1 MVGDQPAGDGV
12 NRLINLADSGIGG
25 MEPGGSDELD
35 LRSALGLLRR
45 QFRLILVTVF
55 LVLAV
60 AGAAIVVMKPLYT
73 ATALILVDP
82 SRKNL
87 LDPDIQTQS
96 GSSDGARVESEVE
109 LVKSETTLLR
119 AIDELDLI
127 ADAEFG
133 VRLGFRDILVSFLRI
148 GQPVLPTGDAALQD
162 VLSNVR
168 DAISV
173 QRRGLTYLISVQARS
188 LDPQKAADLANE
200 VAHTYI
206 VEQLEAKVASTL
218 ASRDI
223 INARIEAARG
233 EVELS
238 EGAFDGFIETHIEQI
253 TRDTGRSDLAVL
265 RLQLEQAN
273 VERAR
278 LSSAANLVGS
288 SLERRDWVAISAQ
301 LKTEAIAQL
310 EAQRQGL
317 QTTLAGLTDGTQQA
331 IDLKAELT
339 KLEADMQDAAE
350 AELTTMR
357 QQVASAQARSTE
369 LRGQLRS
376 GVLQSDLPAALLTN
390 IYELQQNAELAR
402 TQYQTLLSRTKDL
415 EVQASLQV
423 PDSRV
428 VSVARAPT
436 EPSFPNPRLILGVAG
451 IVALGL
457 GIGLAFLAEN
467 FVGGFSSEEQ
477 MRSVLRATTVVSV
490 PKQRSTRAA
499 SAAEAAGWRTSSS
512 SRRCQLSRRL
522 CGASGSASTTS

>member
-1 MVGDQPAGDGV
+1 
-12 NRLINLADSGIGG
+12 
-25 MEPGGSDELD
+25 
-35 LRSALGLLRR
+35 
-45 QFRLILVTVF
+45 
-55 LVLAV
+55 
-60 AGAAIVVMKPLYT
+60 
-73 ATALILVDP
+73 
-82 SRKNL
+82 
-87 LDPDIQTQS
+87 
-96 GSSDGARVESEVE
+96 
-109 LVKSETTLLR
+109 
-119 AIDELDLI
+119 
-127 ADAEFG
+127 

-339 KLEADMQDAAE
+339 KLEADMQNAAE

-436 EPSFPNPRLILGVAG
+436 EPSFPNPRLILGCCRHRRARTGGRAG
-451 IVALGL
+451 VSRGEFRRRLLQRGADAIGAAGDHRRLG
-457 GIGLAFLAEN
+457 
-467 FVGGFSSEEQ
+467 
-477 MRSVLRATTVVSV
+477 
-490 PKQRSTRAA
+490 
-499 SAAEAAGWRTSSS
+499 AEAALDPGGVRWKRRGWRTSSS